1 MAIGKNYETE
11 FLSLSLVPK
20 EVTAKTKNQ
29 IKSNKEDI
37 VSTENFGLMSMIFDL
52 PLGLSHN
59 YKYSLLF
66 LKLQEPSLWAIM
78 ANEICPYI

>member
-52 PLGLSHN
+52 PLGLS
-59 YKYSLLF
+59 
-66 LKLQEPSLWAIM
+66 
-78 ANEICPYI
+78 